1 MTQANFLNRPFVDL
15 RSMSTTRGKNLLIF
29 LMTALAGL
37 CVVVGKTHVVA
48 KSETFYSIS
57 VKYGVTV
64 PSLMAY
70 NNASDPTKLR
80 LGAKLKIPPK
90 NSKSVKPTPSRTRKV
105 TPKAMRVII
114 DPGHGGKDR
123 GALWGGVAEAD
134 LNMRVAKKV
143 EASLK
148 ARGYQVTMTRR
159 SDVFLSLSK
168 RAEIANRYRN
178 AVFVSIHFNATSYT
192 KVGGA
197 ETFYVG
203 EKGRYLASAIQ
214 KEMIRKLGVRDR
226 GVRYSRFAV
235 LRKTVCPAV
244 LVECGFI
251 SNYRERSRCKT
262 STYQTLTAQAIV
274 AGIERYD
281 RAY

>member
-1 MTQANFLNRPFVDL
+1 
-15 RSMSTTRGKNLLIF
+15 MSTKRGKNLLIL
-29 LMTALAGL
+29 LMAGL
-37 CVVVGKTHVVA
+37 VGLGSASGITHVVA

-57 VKYGVTV
+57 RAYGVPV
-64 PSLMAY
+64 SNLMAY
-70 NNASDPTKLR
+70 NKISDPRMLKL
-80 LGAKLKIPPK
+80 GQKIKIPARGTT
-90 NSKSVKPTPSRTRKV
+90 SVKATPTRVRKV
-105 TPKAMRVII
+105 TPKSMRVII

-134 LNMRVAKKV
+134 LNMLVARKV
-143 EASLK
+143 EASLQ
-148 ARGYQVTMTRR
+148 ARGYSVTLTRR

-178 AVFVSIHFNATSYT
+178 AVFVSIHFNATNYT
-192 KVGGA
+192 SVKGT
-197 ETFYVG
+197 ETFYTG

-214 KEMIRKLGVRDR
+214 QELIRKLKVRNR
-226 GVRYSRFAV
+226 GVRYSQFAV
-235 LRKTVCPAV
+235 LRQTVCPAV

-251 SNYRERSRCKT
+251 SNSYERSRCKT
-262 STYQTLTAQAIV
+262 SAYQTLTAQAIV

>member
-1 MTQANFLNRPFVDL
+1 
-15 RSMSTTRGKNLLIF
+15 MSTCGGKNLFIL
-29 LMTALAGL
+29 LMTALLGFGFVSGA
-37 CVVVGKTHVVA
+37 THVVA

-57 VKYGVTV
+57 RKYDV
-64 PSLMAY
+64 PVSSLMAY
-70 NNASDPTKLR
+70 NKVSDPRTLKL
-80 LGAKLKIPPK
+80 GQKIKIP
-90 NSKSVKPTPSRTRKV
+90 SKSSAVKVTPSRVRKV

-134 LNMRVAKKV
+134 LNMRVARKV
-143 EASLK
+143 EAILK

-178 AVFVSIHFNATSYT
+178 VVFVSIHFNATKYT
-192 KVGGA
+192 SVRGA
-197 ETFYVG
+197 ETFYTG

-214 KEMIRKLGVRDR
+214 RELIRKLKVKNR
-226 GVRYSRFAV
+226 GVRFSRFAV
-235 LRKTVCPAV
+235 LRQTVCPAV

-251 SNYRERSRCKT
+251 SNSYERSRCKT
-262 STYQTLTAQAIV
+262 SGYQDLTAQAIV
-274 AGIERYD
+274 SGIERYD
-281 RAY
+281 RAF